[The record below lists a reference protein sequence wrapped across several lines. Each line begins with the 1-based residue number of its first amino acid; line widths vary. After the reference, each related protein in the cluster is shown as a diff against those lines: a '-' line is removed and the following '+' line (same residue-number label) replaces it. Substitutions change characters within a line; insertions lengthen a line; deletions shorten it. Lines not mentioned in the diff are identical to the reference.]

1 MIGVLVSNSR
11 SQAVIEVKLDNLASK
26 VEKHNSMVGR
36 TYDLEQ
42 RMAVLESEVKGL
54 GRA

>member
-1 MIGVLVSNSR
+1 M
-11 SQAVIEVKLDNLASK
+11 
-26 VEKHNSMVGR
+26 HNSMVER

-42 RMAVLESEVKGL
+42 RMAVLESEVNGL